1 MSTQEERH
9 KLGRTGEKLANGLLN
24 GKTTA
29 HKAPFDIVDFTSGFA
44 YEVKAMSNLSKD
56 FKVHITEKSMTR
68 KVKFAEEYE
77 LEMLLVVVV
86 VHGPGVFELYWG
98 RLQQSVR
105 ISQLIKV
112 RSI

>member
-1 MSTQEERH
+1 MATQEEKH
-9 KLGRTGEKLANGLLN
+9 ELGRTGEQLANSHLN
-24 GKTTA
+24 GKTTT
-29 HKAPFDIVDFTSGFA
+29 HNAPFDIVDFSAGFA
-44 YEVKAMSNLSKD
+44 YEVKSMSNLSKD
-56 FKVHITEKSMTR
+56 FKVHITEKSMAR
-68 KVKFAEEYE
+68 KVKFAKDYG

-98 RLQQSVR
+98 KLQQSVR